1 MNARQI
7 AKALGRKGGLA
18 RAKKL
23 SAEQRRKI
31 ASKGGM
37 VKALSAKAND
47 RIESNFRFAESLKI
61 LRPPPKVKSVSQIK
75 GPLPTLYDN
84 SK

>member
-1 MNARQI
+1 MNINQI

-31 ASKGGM
+31 STRGGQI
-37 VKALSAKAND
+37 KAISAKAEQ
-47 RIESNFRFAESLKI
+47 RILDNLLWLET
-61 LRPPPKVKSVSQIK
+61 LRELRKVNPVKSVSRVRNK
-75 GPLPTLYDN
+75 LPGIYAKN
-84 SK
+84 